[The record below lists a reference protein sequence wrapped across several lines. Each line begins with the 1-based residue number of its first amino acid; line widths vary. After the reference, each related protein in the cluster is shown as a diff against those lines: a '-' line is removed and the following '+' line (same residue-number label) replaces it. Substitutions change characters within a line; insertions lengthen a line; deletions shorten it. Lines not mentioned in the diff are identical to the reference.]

1 MRTFLRKLR
10 GALGIAATWGAS
22 WAFIG
27 AALTIVVGV
36 VDPDSI
42 DAGEGPVRIGAIFA
56 AVGAI
61 SGLAFGLVMSF
72 AERRRSIGE
81 LSIGR
86 AALWG
91 VLGAAALPLLTTMNN
106 SILILVCP
114 LGAAFAAASVAIA
127 RRSVPS
133 LGSESKRILSLPVG
147 QGKDSLGH

>member
-61 SGLAFGLVMSF
+61 SGLAFGLV
-72 AERRRSIGE
+72 
-81 LSIGR
+81 
-86 AALWG
+86 
-91 VLGAAALPLLTTMNN
+91 
-106 SILILVCP
+106 
-114 LGAAFAAASVAIA
+114 
-127 RRSVPS
+127 
-133 LGSESKRILSLPVG
+133 LGSVSLCLALQPLNLFLR
-147 QGKDSLGH
+147 QA